1 MCRCDHNLT
10 NCVPNGL
17 KEAFNGRENASVK
30 KEETDIMRVSSD
42 LHISKLSI
50 YELKINAV

>member
-17 KEAFNGRENASVK
+17 KVAFNGRENASVK